1 MPYGTGDT
9 VVYAG
14 SNVCKIAEIRPMK
27 VGGSEKLYY
36 VLKPVFEPQST
47 VYHPFDGG
55 EDKLTLPIDA
65 ATANEILSAP
75 VEIKWIEDDRLRH
88 EEFTQILKN
97 GSCAE
102 VVSVVK
108 LIFARKKKSKAE
120 NKKLRAAD
128 ERTLN
133 DGRRIV
139 SEQIAFALG
148 VTKDEAVLLIDGE
161 A

>member
-1 MPYGTGDT
+1 MPYSTGDT

-36 VLKPVFEPQST
+36 VLKPIFEPQST

-55 EDKLTLPIDA
+55 DEKLTTPIDA
-65 ATANEILSAP
+65 AAANEILSAP

-108 LIFARKKKSKAE
+108 LIFARKKKVRQRTRSS
-120 NKKLRAAD
+120 
-128 ERTLN
+128 ERQTSVLSTTAYELSAN
-133 DGRRIV
+133 SLPLL
-139 SEQIAFALG
+139 SE
-148 VTKDEAVLLIDGE
+148 
-161 A
+161 